1 VRVTTL
7 LNKLLRLPGLWVQ
20 GVYFDGDDNLV
31 IEVDRR
37 FQLLTCPV
45 CGTRVKGRFE
55 EKLRRWRHLAIWGV
69 TTWIEGPIRRLR
81 CPTCRKVRTEA
92 VPWARPRSTFTR
104 PFEDV
109 VGFLAQQLNH
119 TAVATLTGISWVTVG
134 SIARRLVDELL
145 HDDRFD
151 NLRRIG
157 VDEIS
162 YRRHHNYLT
171 VVIDHDRQR
180 VVWAAEGK
188 SADVLAQ
195 FFDLVGPDRCASIE
209 LVSIDM
215 SAAYEKATRQAVP
228 EATIVFDRFH
238 VAQLAQK
245 AVDEVRRQQ
254 VRKLDPDDRRAL
266 KNTRWALLRRHHNR
280 TDRDRATLAYV
291 REVNDPLYRAYL
303 LKETLLDI
311 FEYVYPAVAKRRLRE
326 WLAWAC
332 RCRLAPFVKLGRTI
346 RRHLDGVLAFIK
358 HRLTNAR
365 LEGMNNKIRLLSH
378 RAFGFHSADPLI
390 ATIYLC
396 CSNISL
402 PEVRLV

>member
-45 CGTRVKGRFE
+45 CGTQVKGRFE

-195 FFDLVGPDRCASIE
+195 FFELVGPDRCASIE

-228 EATIVFDRFH
+228 VSSDTH
-238 VAQLAQK
+238 
-245 AVDEVRRQQ
+245 
-254 VRKLDPDDRRAL
+254 
-266 KNTRWALLRRHHNR
+266 
-280 TDRDRATLAYV
+280 
-291 REVNDPLYRAYL
+291 LY
-303 LKETLLDI
+303 E
-311 FEYVYPAVAKRRLRE
+311 
-326 WLAWAC
+326 
-332 RCRLAPFVKLGRTI
+332 I
-346 RRHLDGVLAFIK
+346 RRHLHLRVGVVVGVSAVVAWAGSSRVRSRCSL
-358 HRLTNAR
+358 R
-365 LEGMNNKIRLLSH
+365 NKMAKASSGD
-378 RAFGFHSADPLI
+378 F
-390 ATIYLC
+390 
-396 CSNISL
+396 
-402 PEVRLV
+402 